1 VGKYIEKFM
10 DKLGLSD
17 YEDEEVEVT
26 EKKKVSNDYSNVKT
40 IDYGFPNSNNIS
52 RNNKKNASKV
62 VNIHTN
68 VQMEVVVS
76 SPETFEEA
84 KEICQNIKDKKPVVI
99 NLEKVDHSIAQ
110 RITDFACGACF
121 ALNGNIQR
129 VTNQIYIIA
138 PDSVDFAGDINMKDE
153 LKTNGIIFPISKEK

>member
-1 VGKYIEKFM
+1 MGKYIEKFM
-10 DKLGLSD
+10 DKIGLSD
-17 YEDEEVEVT
+17 YEYEEVEVE
-26 EKKKVSNDYSNVKT
+26 EKGKAKNDYSNVKP
-40 IDYGFPNSNNIS
+40 IDYGFQNA
-52 RNNKKNASKV
+52 RTNKKNISKV

-84 KEICQNIKDKKPVVI
+84 QDICQNIKDKKPVVI
-99 NLEKVDHSIAQ
+99 NLENVEHALAQ
-110 RITDFACGACF
+110 RITDFVCGACF

-138 PDSVDFAGDINMKDE
+138 PDSVDFAGDIDMKDE
-153 LKTNGIIFPISKEK
+153 LKSNGIVFPISKEK